1 MEDNCIECINQS
13 SIQFLFQVQQYHR
26 RLPRN
31 RKNQRKLDHL
41 DLAYGLEGSPASKIT
56 PMPSNGR
63 RMLHRGLSIQ
73 TDCRDS
79 EAQTDPTTLG

>member
-1 MEDNCIECINQS
+1 MP
-13 SIQFLFQVQQYHR
+13 QYR

-56 PMPSNGR
+56 SVPAGSRDMLR
-63 RMLHRGLSIQ
+63 RGYTVQ
-73 TDCRDS
+73 TDYRDS
-79 EAQTDPTTLG
+79 EAQTDPTTLGTFSFDNELVFC